1 MQDILLQFGI
11 ICSIGTIY
19 LRTEGMEDKRK
30 YLKTIYIIEKG
41 NGSSI
46 ERKTRRNQHLLEI
59 KWNFEALCHSV
70 IRQAKKQYNNFT
82 QQICQ
87 KEKCIQPRYVQPK
100 ISSISEREPLQL
112 EDEKT
117 VNLNVHPDIL
127 KADDLIFNGD
137 RIHPVSH
144 CAIPISNNFPINK
157 QKLLIVIAA
166 LHLVYKV
173 LDSMSI
179 CHLLCKW

>member
-46 ERKTRRNQHLLEI
+46 EQKTKGNQHLLEI

-87 KEKCIQPRYVQPK
+87 KEKCIQPRNVQPNK
-100 ISSISEREPLQL
+100 LSSISEREALQL
-112 EDEKT
+112 EEEKT
-117 VNLNVHPDIL
+117 INLNVHPDIL
-127 KADDLIFNGD
+127 KAEGLIFMVIEFIQWIIVWSQFL
-137 RIHPVSH
+137 RTFS
-144 CAIPISNNFPINK
+144 
-157 QKLLIVIAA
+157 LLTNRSYW
-166 LHLVYKV
+166 L
-173 LDSMSI
+173 
-179 CHLLCKW
+179 